1 MPEAAQSFNKMTQ
14 LEHVIIAVF
23 LTNLQVVWCSGVQRT
38 AQ

>member
-14 LEHVIIAVF
+14 LEHVIAAVF
-23 LTNLQVVWCSGVQRT
+23 LTDSQVLWCTGVQRI